1 MGDRINVKSGA
12 SSFLGFT
19 RIYVL
24 SLFFYKFRK
33 PLAKSFV
40 LFYKRKDCVW
50 CAPYSIFSCA
60 WTSIECVNKQN
71 QRLVIWYFN
80 I

>member
-1 MGDRINVKSGA
+1 MLDIDYITSCCQRCDMGDRINVKSGA

-40 LFYKRKDCVW
+40 LFFIREKIVCGVLHIL
-50 CAPYSIFSCA
+50 YSVVCLD
-60 WTSIECVNKQN
+60 KH
-71 QRLVIWYFN
+71 
-80 I
+80 